1 MQADKLVVGESY
13 RYVHSPFD
21 YWLKVLEVMPANHPD
36 NDTRAILVKV
46 EWSHALDSDFKEIK
60 YFKPKHLVRDKQ

>member
-1 MQADKLVVGESY
+1 MQADKLVIGESY

-36 NDTRAILVKV
+36 NDTRAILVKC
-46 EWSHALDSDFKEIK
+46 EWSAALGGGFNEIA
-60 YFKPKHLVRDKQ
+60 YFKPKHLIKG